1 MEYVM
6 TKEMG
11 EALLKKYGGAMDK
24 SLNKWQKLCVI
35 VNENFGIKGVC
46 AKVKFAANSAD

>member
-11 EALLKKYGGAMDK
+11 EVLLKKYGNNLDK
-24 SLNKWQKLCVI
+24 SLNKWQRLCVI
-35 VNENFGIKGVC
+35 VNENFGVKGEC
-46 AKVKFAANSAD
+46 TKVKFAANTAD